1 MQIGFIGLG
10 LMGRPMAQHLAAAGH
25 QLHLWARR
33 EASLDPF
40 RESGARFHP
49 SPAAVARAADL
60 VITIVADSPDV
71 NALALGP
78 DGLIEGAHPGLIVI
92 DMSTIAPSMA
102 RHVAARLAEAGV
114 AFLDAPVSGGEKGA
128 KEASLTIMV
137 GGDADA
143 FDMVRPVLACL
154 GRTITHIGPSGA
166 GQVAKSCNQTIVA
179 ATMAGVAEALQLAR
193 KSGVDAATVREALL
207 GGFAYSRILE
217 HHGRRMLEGDFAPG
231 FKAWMH
237 QKDLRIVLNEAGQLN
252 HPMPVTAGILQQL
265 NALVGNGDGE
275 LDSIALYRLYN
286 PQPSVD

>member
-10 LMGRPMAQHLAAAGH
+10 LMGRPLAQHLAAAGH

-49 SPAAVARAADL
+49 SPAAVARAADI

-102 RHVAARLAEAGV
+102 RHVAAQLAEAGV

-252 HPMPVTAGILQQL
+252 HPMPLTAGILQQL

>member
-1 MQIGFIGLG
+1 
-10 LMGRPMAQHLAAAGH
+10 MAI
-25 QLHLWARR
+25 
-33 EASLDPF
+33 
-40 RESGARFHP
+40 
-49 SPAAVARAADL
+49 
-60 VITIVADSPDV
+60 VIS
-71 NALALGP
+71 NALHISISHCS
-78 DGLIEGAHPGLIVI
+78 LI
-92 DMSTIAPSMA
+92 
-102 RHVAARLAEAGV
+102 
-114 AFLDAPVSGGEKGA
+114 
-128 KEASLTIMV
+128 
-137 GGDADA
+137 
-143 FDMVRPVLACL
+143 

>member
-49 SPAAVARAADL
+49 SPAAVARAADI

-102 RHVAARLAEAGV
+102 RHVAAQLAEAGV